1 MSMLIF
7 KEEDLRNKILEVFT
21 KLIIQFKAKYQDG
34 TTFQQIFEV
43 LSHLKYMARPESL
56 KYAISK
62 TDFLQKLIFSLT
74 FFHFGH
80 VLKKKNSMVT
90 YA

>member
-34 TTFQQIFEV
+34 TTF
-43 LSHLKYMARPESL
+43 
-56 KYAISK
+56 
-62 TDFLQKLIFSLT
+62 
-74 FFHFGH
+74 
-80 VLKKKNSMVT
+80 
-90 YA
+90 